1 MEKALLLSMLLFCI
15 YANNLYVYGEHTIGY
30 QVEMKEEARDK
41 AEKAFRT
48 LIVDD
53 ETKNEFIPSQTK
65 ILSVQWDGKILVVD
79 VSKEI
84 GDYGGG
90 TAIEHEIM
98 CQLLNTAFSIQEV
111 EVFTLL
117 IEGEEKY
124 LPEGTEI
131 LNYTRERYL
140 ENVARY

>member
-1 MEKALLLSMLLFCI
+1 MSVKLNVRGWVKMVKSILLSMLVVVI
-15 YANNLYVYGEHTIGY
+15 NVTNLYSCDV
-30 QVEMKEEARDK
+30 K
-41 AEKAFRT
+41 AEIETAFYS
-48 LIVDD
+48 LVVDV

-65 ILSVQWDGKILVVD
+65 VLSVQWDGKTLVVD

-131 LNYTRERYL
+131 LNYTRQRYL
-140 ENVARY
+140 NNVARY

>member
-1 MEKALLLSMLLFCI
+1 MSVKLNVRGWVKMVKSILLSMLVVAI
-15 YANNLYVYGEHTIGY
+15 NVTNLYSCDV
-30 QVEMKEEARDK
+30 K
-41 AEKAFRT
+41 AEIETAFYS
-48 LIVDD
+48 LVVDV

-65 ILSVQWDGKILVVD
+65 VLSVQWDGKTLVVD

-131 LNYTRERYL
+131 LNYTRQRYL
-140 ENVARY
+140 NNVARY